1 LIDFVGAILELYAFD
16 AYGNAI
22 GFDPSVALTEF
33 LYSGEQFDSKI
44 GQQYLRA
51 RYYDPATGRFN
62 RLDPFFGNL
71 NDPQSFHKYLYVHAD
86 PVNGIDPT
94 GRNSVTAVL
103 TKFLD
108 KISKYER
115 KLSWL
120 DNAEFSVT
128 TRSNSNPIGMLGS
141 IINEATVTTNSLVQ
155 YKTLL
160 MISVTASRLVY
171 TNKTGNDFEI
181 IQEWSDAK
189 SGLKATLYKHKLT
202 EKKVLAFSGTN
213 GADAKDW
220 RTNIGQAIGIHE
232 YDTIN
237 QYNQIKTVVEQAKEH
252 GTIDIITG
260 HSLGG
265 GLATLAKLLYGNGPK
280 LVIFNPAYLHKKT
293 ITNILGNPVPPNF
306 FNEDDTH
313 VWHVI
318 ADPLTSIQ
326 SGAAGTLLYDFPKH
340 YYIKFTL
347 PKGGGLRNVTE
358 DILNELDSVRRHA
371 LDVFEVFFETLPN
384 Q

>member
-1 LIDFVGAILELYAFD
+1 
-16 AYGNAI
+16 
-22 GFDPSVALTEF
+22 
-33 LYSGEQFDSKI
+33 
-44 GQQYLRA
+44 
-51 RYYDPATGRFN
+51 
-62 RLDPFFGNL
+62 
-71 NDPQSFHKYLYVHAD
+71 
-86 PVNGIDPT
+86 VNGIDPT
-94 GRNSVTAVL
+94 GRNAVTAVL

-128 TRSNSNPIGMLGS
+128 ARSNSNPIGMLGS
-141 IINEATVTTNSLVQ
+141 IINETTVTTNSLVQ

-171 TNKTGNDFEI
+171 TNQTGNDFEI
-181 IQEWSDAK
+181 IQKWSDEK

-202 EKKVLAFSGTN
+202 EKKILAFSGTN
-213 GADAKDW
+213 GADGKDW
-220 RTNIGQAIGIHE
+220 RTNIGQAIGINE
-232 YDTIN
+232 FDTIN
-237 QYNQIKTVVEQAKEH
+237 QYNQINAVVNEAKAH
-252 GTIDIITG
+252 GKIDIITG

-265 GLATLAKLLYGNGPK
+265 GLATLAKLLYGNDPE

-306 FNEDDTH
+306 FDNAH

-318 ADPLTSIQ
+318 GDPLTSIQ
-326 SGAAGTLLYDFPKH
+326 SGVAGTLLYDFPKH

-347 PKGGGLRNVTE
+347 PKDGGLRNVTE
-358 DILNELDSVRRHA
+358 DILNELDLVQRHA